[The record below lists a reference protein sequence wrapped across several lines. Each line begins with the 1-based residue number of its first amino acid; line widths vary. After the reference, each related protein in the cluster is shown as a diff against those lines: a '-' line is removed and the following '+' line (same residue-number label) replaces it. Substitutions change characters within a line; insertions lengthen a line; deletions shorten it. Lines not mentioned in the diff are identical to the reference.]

1 MALEQLDLFGY
12 EIPKPVVKT
21 KKVKPAVKPIVI
33 KEEIIVEEIK
43 PKEKSK
49 RGRKSYKEM
58 YNSAD
63 LINVP
68 DDETLDKK
76 LYYSISEVAEWF
88 RVNPSLLRFW
98 ESEFTILQPRK
109 NKKGD
114 RLFRKEDIKNLVLI
128 YYLLRNKKYSIE
140 GAKDYLKNNK
150 TTATLHQQLT
160 ATLNNCKAF
169 LLELKANL
177 NS

>member
-12 EIPKPVVKT
+12 EALQPVKAKPVV
-21 KKVKPAVKPIVI
+21 VKPI
-33 KEEIIVEEIK
+33 KL
-43 PKEKSK
+43 KEKNK

-63 LINVP
+63 LINIP

-88 RVNPSLLRFW
+88 KVSPSLLRFW
-98 ESEFTILQPRK
+98 ESAFDILQPRK

-114 RLFRKEDIKNLVLI
+114 RLFKKEDIKNLELI
-128 YYLLRNKKYSIE
+128 HYLLRNKKYSIE

-150 TTATLHQQLT
+150 NSFTFHQQLI

>member
-12 EIPKPVVKT
+12 EAPKPVVKT
-21 KKVKPAVKPIVI
+21 KKVKPAVKPIVT
-33 KEEIIVEEIK
+33 KEEIIIEEEVK
-43 PKEKSK
+43 LKEKGK

-63 LINVP
+63 LINIP

-88 RVNPSLLRFW
+88 NVNPSLLRFW
-98 ESEFTILQPRK
+98 ESEFDILQPRK

-114 RLFRKEDIKNLVLI
+114 RFFSPTEIKKIELI
-128 YYLLRNKKYSIE
+128 HHLLRNRKFTIP
-140 GAKDYLKNNK
+140 GAKEYLKKNK
-150 TTATLHQQLT
+150 NAEQQHNLVQS
-160 ATLNNCKAF
+160 LQQIKSF
-169 LLELKANL
+169 LLELKAIIQ
-177 NS
+177 

>member
-21 KKVKPAVKPIVI
+21 KKVKPAVNPIVI

-68 DDETLDKK
+68 DDETLNKK
-76 LYYSISEVAEWF
+76 LYYS
-88 RVNPSLLRFW
+88 
-98 ESEFTILQPRK
+98 
-109 NKKGD
+109 
-114 RLFRKEDIKNLVLI
+114 
-128 YYLLRNKKYSIE
+128 
-140 GAKDYLKNNK
+140 
-150 TTATLHQQLT
+150 
-160 ATLNNCKAF
+160 
-169 LLELKANL
+169 
-177 NS
+177 